1 MLITFEGI
9 EGSGKSTQIRHV
21 ARYLHACGRPFVIT
35 KEPGGTGIGAQI
47 RTILL
52 DPANTGLDP
61 VAELLLYA
69 ADRRQ
74 HIHELIR
81 PALQEGKIVVCD
93 RFHDST
99 IAYQGFSRA
108 LDMELIQNLNRWV
121 LGDIKPDVTFLL
133 DLDPAIGLARAWR
146 EVSRGGRTQ
155 EETRF
160 ENEALFFHQ
169 KVRQGY
175 LELARQEPG
184 RFVVVDAAA
193 DEHAVG
199 AAILGAL
206 AEKADLAV

>member
-9 EGSGKSTQIRHV
+9 EGSGKSTQIRYV
-21 ARYLHACGRPFVIT
+21 ADYLQACGRAFVIT
-35 KEPGGTGIGAQI
+35 KEPGGTDIGAQI

-52 DPANTGLDP
+52 DPANTALDP

-74 HIHELIR
+74 HIQEFIR
-81 PALQEGKIVVCD
+81 PALKAGKIVVCD

-108 LDMELIQNLNRWV
+108 LEMELIHNLNRWV
-121 LGDIKPDVTFLL
+121 LGDIKPDMTFLL
-133 DLDPAIGLARAWR
+133 DLEPAVGLERAWR

-155 EETRF
+155 GETRF
-160 ENEALFFHQ
+160 ENEALVFHQ
-169 KVRQGY
+169 NVRQGY

-184 RFVVVDAAA
+184 RFVVVDAAV
-193 DEHAVG
+193 DENSVG
-199 AAILGAL
+199 AAIVEAL
-206 AEKADLAV
+206 AEKLDLAV